1 MNKKF
6 STLMAGLLLAGSF
19 PVAAQFC
26 PTPNGEVAYRSRMVK
41 AGQLDNVFKDV
52 KKINPN
58 YYYQLQVNPASL
70 GLGTAASTD
79 TYVLTA
85 ERDYSTGK
93 IYLTAQKVTDATLTH
108 SLWQISVQGR
118 EVNSRVY
125 SFKNKETGFE
135 LTFDHFNAL
144 QRGVVPGTS
153 NSDFRIPTSTD
164 YNDNTDIYK
173 TFSANYGWTY
183 AKDGLMDGCNTWWAW
198 YTSEDNGVNEL
209 GYKKVWSYF
218 HNTDSVMALRAILNT
233 DNANYKDKV
242 YHPATSLEGYVD
254 EALRDGGIDG
264 TATKGYAIVA
274 IKESKAKAQDFL
286 RDMTAALQIK
296 PVVAGAKVLNAA
308 EINTMIDADGSF
320 LKFGENSSENIRN
333 YDEWKDAGNK
343 GASSTKFTVYDPK
356 TGEPLDIYSNPFDN
370 TFKAV
375 EAKGMILSRNHLNS
389 SYAGYDVLFETKTPI
404 DTDQT
409 GAKKY
414 GYLFVSEY
422 PYEGQ
427 AFQGIYNGL
436 QVTVAPYSYLDN
448 PNVIPSEKKTVLQ
461 YNENETYIDNKS
473 YTIDGATGRTPDA
486 LQARYHWKVTYYAT
500 NDSVVLEP
508 LNASRMSQSDFT
520 QGKKFEETTL
530 ATAQVSSFLNTI
542 NAGVAYGAANAN
554 TMFNKAA
561 GVPVALYAMN
571 FGPSSGDVKSF
582 LTVGYA
588 SGMTLDGQSAVE
600 ASNPIFA
607 ATWGNKVVSTNAVTG
622 AQTMDKES
630 GNPAWVTNKTLGK
643 EYQSAMELLLRFN
656 REYPYLQRATKE
668 TGLYFIN
675 LTNIDPSNVVTESYE
690 NGSYVVM
697 DMGGHVVYDVA
708 QKEQNFS
715 HMPATQWVVEQ
726 QPCDITAAEGNVNY
740 NKYPTVRIYN
750 REFAGEPV
758 FDGQLYV
765 DAKGG
770 LFTINHREYGKDA
783 KQYNVDKHGYMKRTL
798 NCNDFYVFNPVQDI
812 NTLGYFNEENEVLR
826 NSTYQFQ
833 HMFDMGVDKFLGI
846 DNLKADM
853 DTLRLVADGADVAT
867 QFELFR
873 SEGLYPTQDSAWVFN
888 ESTKVKEYVGLKTY
902 SFSYRDSLEYGYP
915 SEAANAPQL
924 YKTFYKIKVKDN
936 NQIDNDHKFVAIKNQ
951 HKYVVADEATINSD
965 PTLEFAIVSLKE
977 NNCLD
982 GTHGYALVNAPK
994 IILAENVA
1002 ISELKNLEKED
1013 KQFDDFNNEYTVY
1026 YVDSDK
1032 NGKFDASKDKVMVT
1046 IYEDGK
1052 LNNKQLTGKL
1062 AIEEISLDAKIA
1074 ALCETTTSV
1083 FKLVNSDRP
1092 LYATI
1097 ASEYVNNDKMAIDL
1111 RTIERQGNESL
1122 FEDSSSN
1129 EAKRWGM
1136 NYLGAENMSQITNNE
1151 GFYVDAVAK
1160 SMGTRM
1166 PQYLLAVAAD
1176 SVPAYE
1182 YCNCGIDGHVQH
1194 GINSGCGHS
1203 ENYAGYVEGRFL
1215 VNYNDSVQS
1224 ALIDKVTNADKFK
1237 SDNYTRLGFVE
1248 AVHRGDSLYVLKYPY
1263 TLASLKLVSQDP
1275 AENGKMY
1282 ICPDSLAP
1290 EKKGIIYDIVPLDGK
1305 HNNAVFS
1312 FRNTGDAEGE
1322 NGESSFLI
1330 ESNDSANKD
1339 GKPYSQFSGVGS
1351 FAGAWIKI
1359 HNNVPVLAK
1368 YYSNDGNHN
1377 TGDFTDDWKQQ
1388 GDITADNVTG
1398 EFINQGARF
1407 TFNAFEKD
1415 SEATANETIAASS
1428 VIVAGQD
1435 GAVVVK
1441 GAEGKNVIV
1450 STILGKVVA
1459 NEVLTSDNAQIAAP
1473 QGVVVVSVDGESFK
1487 VVVK

>member
-26 PTPNGEVAYRSRMVK
+26 PQDGEVSYRSREVK
-41 AGQLDNVFKDV
+41 SARLDETFKDV
-52 KKINPN
+52 YKINQE
-58 YYYQLQVNPASL
+58 YYYQLRVDV
-70 GLGTAASTD
+70 STWGD
-79 TYVLTA
+79 VADQDEAYVLTA

-93 IYLTAQKVTDATLTH
+93 IYLTAQPITNTTMTH
-108 SLWQISVQGR
+108 SLWQIKVYDR
-118 EVNSRVY
+118 EINSRAF
-125 SFKNKETGFE
+125 SFVNKETGYE
-135 LTFDHFNAL
+135 LTFDHYNAL
-144 QRGVVPGTS
+144 QAKDNGADGVTIDM
-153 NSDFRIPTSTD
+153 NS
-164 YNDNTDIYK
+164 K
-173 TFSANYGWTY
+173 ANADWTY
-183 AKDGLMDGCNTWWAW
+183 LKDGLMDGCNAWWSW
-198 YTSEDNGVNEL
+198 YTTDDNGSFEFEP
-209 GYKKVWSYF
+209 KTVWSYF
-218 HNTDSVMALRAILNT
+218 HNTDSVMYLHAVNNAESYAPYHTGALPSVKKAV
-233 DNANYKDKV
+233 NALGAN
-242 YHPATSLEGYVD
+242 
-254 EALRDGGIDG
+254 GIDG
-264 TATKGYAIVA
+264 TSTTGFVVVPVKD
-274 IKESKAKAQDFL
+274 SKANARHYLESADGI
-286 RDMTAALQIK
+286 ALKIQ

-308 EINTMIDADGSF
+308 EINTMIDAD
-320 LKFGENSSENIRN
+320 NSWLTFPNKIATYGN
-333 YDEWKDAGNK
+333 TGWDDAKKKDGT
-343 GASSTKFTVYDPK
+343 GTSTKFTVYDPK

-375 EAKGMILSRNHLNS
+375 EAGGSSSILRRNYSAS

-436 QVTVAPYSYLDN
+436 QVMVAPYSYLDN

-461 YNENETYIDNKS
+461 YNKSDATYIDNKS
-473 YTIDGATGRTPDA
+473 YGASSTPDA

-508 LNASRMSQSDFT
+508 LNASRMSQSDYT
-520 QGKKFEETTL
+520 QGKKFEETAL
-530 ATAQVSSFLNTI
+530 AKADVYSFLNTI
-542 NAGVAYGAANAN
+542 NKGVAYAQGATNPN

-561 GVPVALYAMN
+561 KVPVALYAMN
-571 FGPSSGDVKSF
+571 FGPSTGDVKSF

-588 SGMTLDGQSAVE
+588 SGLTLDGKSAVE
-600 ASNPIFA
+600 ASEYAFA
-607 ATWGNKVVSTNAVTG
+607 AV
-622 AQTMDKES
+622 DKRTVDP
-630 GNPAWVTNKTLGK
+630 GNPAMVTNKEGY
-643 EYQSAMELLLRFN
+643 EYQSAMNLLLQFN
-656 REYPYLQRATKE
+656 HSYSHLQRATKE

-675 LTNIDPSNVVTESYE
+675 LTNIDPSNAVTESYE

-708 QKEQNFS
+708 QNEQNFS

-902 SFSYRDSLEYGYP
+902 SFSYRDSLEYGYT
-915 SEAANAPQL
+915 SEAASAPQL

-936 NQIDNDHKFVAIKNQ
+936 NLIDNDHKFVAIKNQ

-982 GTHGYALVNAPK
+982 GTHGYALVNTPK
-994 IILAENVA
+994 IILAEQVA
-1002 ISELKNLEKED
+1002 VSELKNLKKADE
-1013 KQFDDFNNEYTVY
+1013 QFDDFNNEYTVY
-1026 YVDSDK
+1026 YVESGDK
-1032 NGKFDASKDKVMVT
+1032 EGFDAKDKVMVT
-1046 IYEDGK
+1046 IYEDGQ
-1052 LNNKQLTGKL
+1052 LNKKQLTGKL
-1062 AIEEISLDAKIA
+1062 AIEEISLDAKIG

-1083 FKLVNSDRP
+1083 FKLVNADRP

-1097 ASEYVNNDKMAIDL
+1097 ASEYVNNNKKAIDL

-1122 FEDSSSN
+1122 FEDSSSK
-1129 EAKRWGM
+1129 EAQRWSM
-1136 NYLGAENMSQITNNE
+1136 NYLGAENMSKPTKNE

-1176 SVPAYE
+1176 SVPAYT
-1182 YCNCGIDGHVQH
+1182 YCNVTIDDRVNH
-1194 GINSGCGHS
+1194 GINHSCGHG
-1203 ENYAGYVEGRFL
+1203 EWFPGYVEGRFL
-1215 VNYNDSVQS
+1215 INFNDSVQS

-1248 AVHRGDSLYVLKYPY
+1248 AVHRGDNLYVLKYPY
-1263 TLASLKLVSQDP
+1263 TLASIKEEAKDGSGKLFINPLFLS
-1275 AENGKMY
+1275 E
-1282 ICPDSLAP
+1282 DSLG
-1290 EKKGIIYDIVPLDGK
+1290 KVYDIVPLDGK

-1339 GKPYSQFSGVGS
+1339 GKPHSEFSGIGS

-1368 YYSNDGNHN
+1368 YYNNDGNHN
-1377 TGDFTDDWKQQ
+1377 TGDFTDDWVAV
-1388 GDITADNVTG
+1388 GDKTDDNVTG

-1407 TFNAFEKD
+1407 TFNAIDKD
-1415 SEATANETIAASS
+1415 SEATANEEIAAGS
-1428 VIVAGQD
+1428 VVVAGTN

-1459 NEVLTSDNAQIAAP
+1459 NEVVSSDNATIAAP

>member
-6 STLMAGLLLAGSF
+6 STLMALALLAGSF

-26 PTPNGEVAYRSRMVK
+26 PQDGEVSYRSREVK
-41 AGQLDNVFKDV
+41 SARLDETFKDV
-52 KKINPN
+52 YKINQE
-58 YYYQLQVNPASL
+58 YYYQLRVDV
-70 GLGTAASTD
+70 STWGD
-79 TYVLTA
+79 VADQDEAYVLTA

-93 IYLTAQKVTDATLTH
+93 IYLTAQPITNTTMTH
-108 SLWQISVQGR
+108 SLWQIKVNDR
-118 EVNSRVY
+118 EINSRAF
-125 SFKNKETGFE
+125 SFVNKETGYE
-135 LTFDHFNAL
+135 LTFDHYNAL
-144 QRGVVPGTS
+144 QAKDDGTGRVTIDT
-153 NSDFRIPTSTD
+153 NS
-164 YNDNTDIYK
+164 K
-173 TFSANYGWTY
+173 ANADWTY
-183 AKDGLMDGCNTWWAW
+183 LKDGLMDGCNAWWSW
-198 YTSEDNGVNEL
+198 YTTDDNGSFEFEP
-209 GYKKVWSYF
+209 KTVWSYF
-218 HNTDSVMALRAILNT
+218 HNTDSVMYLHAVNNAEPYAPYNTGAPQSVKNAVNALG
-233 DNANYKDKV
+233 ANDIEGTSTTGFVVVPVKD
-242 YHPATSLEGYVD
+242 
-254 EALRDGGIDG
+254 
-264 TATKGYAIVA
+264 
-274 IKESKAKAQDFL
+274 SKANARHYLESAEGF
-286 RDMTAALQIK
+286 ALKIQ

-308 EINTMIDADGSF
+308 EINTMIDAD
-320 LKFGENSSENIRN
+320 NSWLTFSNKIATYGN
-333 YDEWKDAGNK
+333 TGWGDAKKKDGT
-343 GASSTKFTVYDPK
+343 GTSTKFTVYDPK
-356 TGEPLDIYSNPFDN
+356 TGEPLDIYSNPFENEFVAIKADN
-370 TFKAV
+370 SNVT
-375 EAKGMILSRNHLNS
+375 EHILNREHTAST
-389 SYAGYDVLFETKTPI
+389 YAGYDVLFQTKAPI
-404 DTDQT
+404 DKDDN
-409 GAKKY
+409 GKEKY
-414 GYLFVSEY
+414 GYLYVSEY
-422 PYEGQ
+422 PYEGDV
-427 AFQGIYNGL
+427 FQGIYNGL
-436 QVTVAPYSYLDN
+436 QVTVAPYAYLKDDT
-448 PNVIPSEKKTVLQ
+448 KFTVLK
-461 YNENETYIDNKS
+461 YTAGEDYINN
-473 YTIDGATGRTPDA
+473 TATPYAGQGTPDA

-500 NDSVVLEP
+500 NDSLVLEP
-508 LNASRMSQSDFT
+508 LNASRMNQSDYT
-520 QGKKFEETTL
+520 QGKKFEKTAL
-530 ATAQVSSFLNTI
+530 ANADVYDFLNTM
-542 NAGVAYGAANAN
+542 NEGKAYAGVTTDPSYN
-554 TMFNKAA
+554 TMFNKKQN
-561 GVPVALYAMN
+561 VPVALFAMN
-571 FGPSSGDVKSF
+571 MGPASGDVKNF

-588 SGMTLDGQSAVE
+588 SGKTLDGKTAVE
-600 ASNPIFA
+600 ASDVKFA
-607 ATWGNKVVSTNAVTG
+607 AV
-622 AQTMDKES
+622 DKRTVDP
-630 GNPAWVTNKTLGK
+630 GNPAMVTNKEGY
-643 EYQSAMELLLRFN
+643 EYQSAMNLLLQFN
-656 REYPYLQRATKE
+656 HAYSHLQRATKE

-783 KQYNVDKHGYMKRTL
+783 KQYNVDKHGYMNRKL

-812 NTLGYFNEENEVLR
+812 NTLGYFNENNEVLR

-873 SEGLYPTQDSAWVFN
+873 SEGYYPVPDSAWQFVDA
-888 ESTKVKEYVGLKTY
+888 KQQKKEYLPTGTY
-902 SFSYRDSLEYGYP
+902 SFAYADSLEYGYP

-1002 ISELKNLEKED
+1002 ISELKNLKKAD
-1013 KQFDDFNNEYTVY
+1013 DQFDDFNNEYTVY
-1026 YVDSDK
+1026 YVESGDDK
-1032 NGKFDASKDKVMVT
+1032 TGFDAKDKVMVT
-1046 IYEDGK
+1046 IYKDGV
-1052 LNNKQLTGKL
+1052 LNKKQLTGKL
-1062 AIEEISLDAKIA
+1062 AIEEISLDAKIG

-1083 FKLVNSDRP
+1083 FKLVNADRP

-1097 ASEYVNNDKMAIDL
+1097 ASEYVNNNKKAIDL

-1122 FEDSSSN
+1122 FEDSSSK
-1129 EAKRWGM
+1129 EAQRWSM
-1136 NYLGAENMSQITNNE
+1136 NYLGAENMSKPTKNE

-1176 SVPAYE
+1176 SVPAYT
-1182 YCNCGIDGHVQH
+1182 YCNVTIDDRVNH
-1194 GINSGCGHS
+1194 GINHSCGHG
-1203 ENYAGYVEGRFL
+1203 EWFPGYVEGRFL

-1263 TLASLKLVSQDP
+1263 TLESIKEASKDAS
-1275 AENGKMY
+1275 ENGKMY
-1282 ICPDSLAP
+1282 INPLFLSEDSLG
-1290 EKKGIIYDIVPLDGK
+1290 KVYDIVPLDGK

-1415 SEATANETIAASS
+1415 SEATANETIATSS

>member
-6 STLMAGLLLAGSF
+6 STLMALALLAGSF

-26 PTPNGEVAYRSRMVK
+26 PQDGEVSYRSREVK
-41 AGQLDNVFKDV
+41 SARLDKTFMDV
-52 KKINPN
+52 YKINQE
-58 YYYQLQVNPASL
+58 YYYQLKVDVTGWSSATE
-70 GLGTAASTD
+70 GE
-79 TYVLTA
+79 TYVLSA

-93 IYLTAQKVTDATLTH
+93 IYLTAQPITSTTMTH
-108 SLWQISVQGR
+108 SLWQIKVYDR
-118 EVNSRVY
+118 EINSRAF
-125 SFKNKETGFE
+125 SFVNKETGYE
-135 LTFDHFNAL
+135 LTFDHYNAL
-144 QRGVVPGTS
+144 QAKGSAASIDMTS
-153 NSDFRIPTSTD
+153 D
-164 YNDNTDIYK
+164 
-173 TFSANYGWTY
+173 ANEGWKY
-183 AKDGLMDGCNTWWAW
+183 LDDGLMDGCNAWWSW
-198 YTSEDNGVNEL
+198 YTTDDNGSSKFEP
-209 GYKKVWSYF
+209 KTVWSYF
-218 HNTDSVMALRAILNT
+218 HNTDSVMYLKAVSASDAYSPYGTSRVNSLGAGGIAGTGATGYVVVPVKDSKANAQHYL
-233 DNANYKDKV
+233 DNAVN
-242 YHPATSLEGYVD
+242 
-254 EALRDGGIDG
+254 ALKI
-264 TATKGYAIVA
+264 
-274 IKESKAKAQDFL
+274 Q
-286 RDMTAALQIK
+286 

-308 EINTMIDADGSF
+308 EINTMIDAD
-320 LKFGENSSENIRN
+320 NSWLTFPNKIAAYGNIGW
-333 YDEWKDAGNK
+333 DDAEKKDGT
-343 GASSTKFTVYDPK
+343 GTSTKFTVYDPK

-375 EAKGMILSRNHLNS
+375 EAGGSSSILRRNYSGS

-436 QVTVAPYSYLDN
+436 QVMVAPYSYLDN
-448 PNVIPSEKKTVLQ
+448 PNAIPSEKKTVLQ
-461 YNENETYIDNKS
+461 YKSDATYIDNKS
-473 YTIDGATGRTPDA
+473 YGPSSTPDA

-508 LNASRMSQSDFT
+508 LNASRMSQSDYT
-520 QGKKFEETTL
+520 QGKKFEETAL
-530 ATAQVSSFLNTI
+530 AKADVYSFLNTI
-542 NAGVAYGAANAN
+542 NKGVAYDQGATNPN

-571 FGPSSGDVKSF
+571 FGPSTGDVKSF

-588 SGMTLDGQSAVE
+588 SGLTLDGKSAVE
-600 ASNPIFA
+600 ASESAFA
-607 ATWGNKVVSTNAVTG
+607 ANKTSKLIANTRVPYG
-622 AQTMDKES
+622 EEP
-630 GNPAWVTNKTLGK
+630 GNPAWVTNTTAGK
-643 EYQSAMELLLRFN
+643 EYQSAMELLLQFN
-656 REYPYLQRATKE
+656 HTYSHLQRATKE

-783 KQYNVDKHGYMKRTL
+783 KQYNVDKHGYMNRKL

-853 DTLRLVADGADVAT
+853 DTLRLVSDGADVAT

-873 SEGLYPTQDSAWVFN
+873 SEGLYPTRDSAWVFN
-888 ESTKVKEYVGLKTY
+888 NVTQEKEYVALSTY

-936 NQIDNDHKFVAIKNQ
+936 NLIDNDHKFVAIKNQ

-982 GTHGYALVNAPK
+982 GTHGYALVNTPK
-994 IILAENVA
+994 IILAEHVA
-1002 ISELKNLEKED
+1002 VSELKNLNMATED
-1013 KQFDDFNNEYTVY
+1013 VSGNDLADKFGNKYTVY
-1026 YVDSDK
+1026 YVESGDDK
-1032 NGKFDASKDKVMVT
+1032 KGFDAKDKVMVT
-1046 IYEDGK
+1046 IYEDGQ
-1052 LNNKQLTGKL
+1052 LNKKQLTGKL
-1062 AIEEISLDAKIA
+1062 AIEEISLDAKIG

-1083 FKLVNSDRP
+1083 FKLVNADRP

-1248 AVHRGDSLYVLKYPY
+1248 AVHRGDNLYVLKYPY
-1263 TLASLKLVSQDP
+1263 TLASIKEEAKDGSGKLFINPLFLS
-1275 AENGKMY
+1275 E
-1282 ICPDSLAP
+1282 DSLG
-1290 EKKGIIYDIVPLDGK
+1290 KVYDIVPLDGK

-1339 GKPYSQFSGVGS
+1339 GKPHSEFSGIGS

-1377 TGDFTDDWKQQ
+1377 TGDFTDDWVAV
-1388 GDITADNVTG
+1388 GDKTDDNVTG

-1415 SEATANETIAASS
+1415 SEATANESIATSS
-1428 VIVAGQD
+1428 VIVAGTN

-1459 NEVLTSDNAQIAAP
+1459 NEVVSSDNATIAAP

>member
-1 MNKKF
+1 
-6 STLMAGLLLAGSF
+6 MALALLAGSF

-26 PTPNGEVAYRSRMVK
+26 PQDGEVSYRSREVK
-41 AGQLDNVFKDV
+41 SARLDETFKDV
-52 KKINPN
+52 YKINQE
-58 YYYQLQVNPASL
+58 YYYQLRVDV
-70 GLGTAASTD
+70 STWGD
-79 TYVLTA
+79 VADQDEAYVLTA

-93 IYLTAQKVTDATLTH
+93 IYLTAQPITNTTMTH
-108 SLWQISVQGR
+108 SLWQIKVNDR
-118 EVNSRVY
+118 EINSRAF
-125 SFKNKETGFE
+125 SFVNKETGYE
-135 LTFDHFNAL
+135 LTFDHYNAL
-144 QRGVVPGTS
+144 QAKDDGAGRVTIGM
-153 NSDFRIPTSTD
+153 NS
-164 YNDNTDIYK
+164 K
-173 TFSANYGWTY
+173 ANADWTY
-183 AKDGLMDGCNTWWAW
+183 LKDGLMDGCNAWWSW
-198 YTSEDNGVNEL
+198 YTTDDNGSFEFEP
-209 GYKKVWSYF
+209 KTVWSYF
-218 HNTDSVMALRAILNT
+218 HNTDSVMYLHAVNNAESYAPYNTGAPQSVKNAVNALG
-233 DNANYKDKV
+233 ANDIEGTSTTGFVVVPVKD
-242 YHPATSLEGYVD
+242 
-254 EALRDGGIDG
+254 
-264 TATKGYAIVA
+264 
-274 IKESKAKAQDFL
+274 SKANARHYLESAEGF
-286 RDMTAALQIK
+286 ALKIQ

-308 EINTMIDADGSF
+308 EINTMIDAD
-320 LKFGENSSENIRN
+320 NSWLTFPDKIATYGNTGWG
-333 YDEWKDAGNK
+333 DAKKKDGT
-343 GASSTKFTVYDPK
+343 GTSTKFTVYDPK

-375 EAKGMILSRNHLNS
+375 EAGGSSSILRRNYSAS

-436 QVTVAPYSYLDN
+436 QVMVAPYSYLDN

-461 YNENETYIDNKS
+461 YKSDATYIDNKS
-473 YTIDGATGRTPDA
+473 YGASSTPDA

-508 LNASRMSQSDFT
+508 LNASRMSQSDYT
-520 QGKKFEETTL
+520 QGKKFEETAL
-530 ATAQVSSFLNTI
+530 AKADVYSFLNTI
-542 NAGVAYGAANAN
+542 NEGVAYDQGATNPN
-554 TMFNKAA
+554 TMFNKAT

-571 FGPSSGDVKSF
+571 FGPSTGDVKSF

-588 SGMTLDGQSAVE
+588 SGLTLDGKSAVE
-600 ASNPIFA
+600 ASESAFA
-607 ATWGNKVVSTNAVTG
+607 AV
-622 AQTMDKES
+622 DKRTVDP
-630 GNPAWVTNKTLGK
+630 GNPARVTNKEGY
-643 EYQSAMELLLRFN
+643 EYQSAMNLLLQFN
-656 REYPYLQRATKE
+656 HAYSHLQRATKE

-708 QKEQNFS
+708 QNEQNFS

-726 QPCDITAAEGNVNY
+726 QPCDVTAAEGNVNY

-758 FDGQLYV
+758 FEGQLYV
-765 DAKGG
+765 DKEGG
-770 LFTINHREYGKDA
+770 LFTINHRKYGKDA
-783 KQYNVDKHGYMKRTL
+783 KLYNVDRHSYMDRNL

-853 DTLRLVADGADVAT
+853 DTLRLVSDGADVAT

-873 SEGLYPTQDSAWVFN
+873 SEGLYPTQDSAWVFD
-888 ESTKVKEYVGLKTY
+888 KVTQEKKHIALDTY
-902 SFSYRDSLEYGYP
+902 SFSYRDSLAYGYT

-936 NQIDNDHKFVAIKNQ
+936 NLIDNDHKFVAIKNQ

-982 GTHGYALVNAPK
+982 GTHGYALVNTPK
-994 IILAENVA
+994 IILAEHVA
-1002 ISELKNLEKED
+1002 VSELKNLKKADE
-1013 KQFDDFNNEYTVY
+1013 QFDDFNNEYTVY
-1026 YVDSDK
+1026 YVESGDK
-1032 NGKFDASKDKVMVT
+1032 EGFDAKDKVMVT
-1046 IYEDGK
+1046 IYEDGQ
-1052 LNNKQLTGKL
+1052 LNKKQLTGKL
-1062 AIEEISLDAKIA
+1062 AIEEISLDAKIG

-1083 FKLVNSDRP
+1083 FKLVNADRP

-1097 ASEYVNNDKMAIDL
+1097 ASEYVNNNKKAIDL

-1122 FEDSSSN
+1122 FEDSSSK
-1129 EAKRWGM
+1129 EAQRWSM
-1136 NYLGAENMSQITNNE
+1136 NYLGAENMSKPTKNE

-1176 SVPAYE
+1176 SVPAYT
-1182 YCNCGIDGHVQH
+1182 YCNVTIDDRVNH
-1194 GINSGCGHS
+1194 GINHSCGHG
-1203 ENYAGYVEGRFL
+1203 EWFPGYVEGRFL
-1215 VNYNDSVQS
+1215 INFNDSVQS

-1248 AVHRGDSLYVLKYPY
+1248 AVHRGDNLYVLKYPY
-1263 TLASLKLVSQDP
+1263 TLASIKEEAKDGSGKLFINPLFLS
-1275 AENGKMY
+1275 E
-1282 ICPDSLAP
+1282 DSLG
-1290 EKKGIIYDIVPLDGK
+1290 KVYDIVPLDGK

-1339 GKPYSQFSGVGS
+1339 GKPHSEFSGIGS

-1368 YYSNDGNHN
+1368 YYNNDGNHN
-1377 TGDFTDDWKQQ
+1377 TGDFTDDWVAV
-1388 GDITADNVTG
+1388 GDKTDDNVTG
-1398 EFINQGARF
+1398 EFNNQGARF
-1407 TFNAFEKD
+1407 TFNAIDKD
-1415 SEATANETIAASS
+1415 SEATANEEIAAGS
-1428 VIVAGQD
+1428 VVVAGTN

-1441 GAEGKNVIV
+1441 GAEGKSVIV

>member
-1 MNKKF
+1 
-6 STLMAGLLLAGSF
+6 MAGLLLAGSF

-144 QRGVVPGTS
+144 QRGVVPGTP
-153 NSDFRIPTSTD
+153 NSDFRIPTSAD
-164 YNDNTDIYK
+164 YNNNTDIYK

-198 YTSEDNGVNEL
+198 YTSEDNGVNKL

-233 DNANYKDKV
+233 DAANYKDEV

-286 RDMTAALQIK
+286 SDMTAALQIK

-375 EAKGMILSRNHLNS
+375 EAKGMILSRNHPNS

-404 DTDQT
+404 DTDQK

-436 QVTVAPYSYLDN
+436 QVTVAPYSYLDD
-448 PNVIPSEKKTVLQ
+448 PNTASIEKKTVLQ

-473 YTIDGATGRTPDA
+473 YTISGATGKTPDA

-520 QGKKFEETTL
+520 QGKKFEETAL

-542 NAGVAYGAANAN
+542 NEGVAYDQGATNPN
-554 TMFNKAA
+554 TMFHKAA

-588 SGMTLDGQSAVE
+588 SGMTLNGQSAVE

-607 ATWGNKVVSTNAVTG
+607 ATWGNKVVSTNAVTDV
-622 AQTMDKES
+622 QTMGKES
-630 GNPAWVTNKTLGK
+630 GNPAWVTNKTPGK
-643 EYQSAMELLLRFN
+643 EYQSAMEMLLRFN

-675 LTNIDPSNVVTESYE
+675 LTNIDPSNVVTENYE

-726 QPCDITAAEGNVNY
+726 QPCDVTAAEGNVNY

-750 REFAGEPV
+750 REFAEEV
-758 FDGQLYV
+758 FEGQLYV
-765 DAKGG
+765 DDEGG

-783 KQYNVDKHGYMKRTL
+783 KLYNVDRHSYMDRKL

-853 DTLRLVADGADVAT
+853 DTLRLVSDGADVAT

-873 SEGLYPTQDSAWVFN
+873 SEGLYPTQDSAWVFD
-888 ESTKVKEYVGLKTY
+888 EVTQEKKHIALDTY
-902 SFSYRDSLEYGYP
+902 SFSYRDSLAYGYT

-936 NQIDNDHKFVAIKNQ
+936 NLIDNDHKFVAIKNQ

-982 GTHGYALVNAPK
+982 GTHGYALVNTPK
-994 IILAENVA
+994 IILAEHVA
-1002 ISELKNLEKED
+1002 VSELKNLNMATKDESGNDLAD
-1013 KQFDDFNNEYTVY
+1013 KFGNKYTVY
-1026 YVDSDK
+1026 YVESGDDK
-1032 NGKFDASKDKVMVT
+1032 TGFDAKDKVMVT
-1046 IYEDGK
+1046 IYKDGV
-1052 LNNKQLTGKL
+1052 LNKKQLTGKL
-1062 AIEEISLDAKIA
+1062 AIEEISLDAKIG

-1083 FKLVNSDRP
+1083 FKLVNADRP

-1097 ASEYVNNDKMAIDL
+1097 ASEYVNNDKKALDIY
-1111 RTIERQGNESL
+1111 TIERQGNESL
-1122 FEDSSSN
+1122 FEDSSSK
-1129 EAKRWGM
+1129 EAQRWGM
-1136 NYLGAENMSQITNNE
+1136 NYLGAENMNKPTKNE

-1166 PQYLLAVAAD
+1166 PQYLFVVAAD

-1182 YCNCGIDGHVQH
+1182 YCDCGIDGHAQH

-1203 ENYAGYVEGRFL
+1203 EKFAGYVDGRFMI
-1215 VNYNDSVQS
+1215 NYNDSVQ
-1224 ALIDKVTNADKFK
+1224 AAMIDKVTNADKFK

-1263 TLASLKLVSQDP
+1263 TLESIKEEAKDGS
-1275 AENGKMY
+1275 GKY
-1282 ICPDSLAP
+1282 IIPTFLSKDSLG
-1290 EKKGIIYDIVPLDGK
+1290 KVYDIVPLDGK

-1330 ESNDSANKD
+1330 ESNDAANKD
-1339 GKPYSQFSGVGS
+1339 GKPHSEFSGIGS

-1377 TGDFTDDWKQQ
+1377 TGDFTDDWVAV
-1388 GDITADNVTG
+1388 GDKTDDNVTG

-1407 TFNAFEKD
+1407 TFNAIDKD
-1415 SEATANETIAASS
+1415 SEATANEEIAAGS
-1428 VIVAGQD
+1428 VVVAGTN

>member
-6 STLMAGLLLAGSF
+6 STLMAAALLAGSF

-26 PTPNGEVAYRSRMVK
+26 PQDGEGFYRSREVK
-41 AGQLDNVFKDV
+41 SARLDKTFMDV
-52 KKINPN
+52 YKINQE
-58 YYYQLQVNPASL
+58 YYYQLKVDVTGWS
-70 GLGTAASTD
+70 TATKGE
-79 TYVLTA
+79 TYVLSA

-93 IYLTAQKVTDATLTH
+93 IYLTAQPITSTTMTH
-108 SLWQISVQGR
+108 SLWQIKVYDR
-118 EVNSRVY
+118 EINSRAF
-125 SFKNKETGFE
+125 SFVNKETGYE
-135 LTFDHFNAL
+135 LTFDHYNAL
-144 QRGVVPGTS
+144 QAKGSAASIDMTS
-153 NSDFRIPTSTD
+153 D
-164 YNDNTDIYK
+164 
-173 TFSANYGWTY
+173 ANEGWKY
-183 AKDGLMDGCNTWWAW
+183 LKDGLMDGCNAWWSW
-198 YTSEDNGVNEL
+198 YTTDDNGSSKFEP
-209 GYKKVWSYF
+209 KTVWSYF
-218 HNTDSVMALRAILNT
+218 HNTDSVMYLQAVSKT
-233 DNANYKDKV
+233 DAFSPYGSTRVSSLGANGITGDG
-242 YHPATSLEGYVD
+242 TTGYVVVPVKD
-254 EALRDGGIDG
+254 SKTNAQHYLENGKRALKI
-264 TATKGYAIVA
+264 
-274 IKESKAKAQDFL
+274 Q
-286 RDMTAALQIK
+286 

-308 EINTMIDADGSF
+308 EINTMIDAD
-320 LKFGENSSENIRN
+320 NSWLTFPDKIATYGNTGWG
-333 YDEWKDAGNK
+333 DAKKKDGT
-343 GASSTKFTVYDPK
+343 GTSTKFTVYDPK

-375 EAKGMILSRNHLNS
+375 EAGGRSSILRRNYSAS

-436 QVTVAPYSYLDN
+436 QVMVAPYSYLDN
-448 PNVIPSEKKTVLQ
+448 PNAIPSEKKTVLQ
-461 YNENETYIDNKS
+461 YKSDETYIDNKS
-473 YTIDGATGRTPDA
+473 YGASSTPDA

-508 LNASRMSQSDFT
+508 LNASRMSQSDYT
-520 QGKKFEETTL
+520 QGKKFEETAL
-530 ATAQVSSFLNTI
+530 AKADVHNFLNTI
-542 NAGVAYGAANAN
+542 NEGVAYDQGATNPN
-554 TMFNKAA
+554 TMFNKAT

-571 FGPSSGDVKSF
+571 FGPSTGDVKSF

-588 SGMTLDGQSAVE
+588 SGLTLDGKSAVE
-600 ASNPIFA
+600 ASESAFA
-607 ATWGNKVVSTNAVTG
+607 AV
-622 AQTMDKES
+622 DKRTVDP
-630 GNPAWVTNKTLGK
+630 GNPAMVTNKEGY
-643 EYQSAMELLLRFN
+643 EYQSAMNLLLQFN
-656 REYPYLQRATKE
+656 HAYSHLQRATKE

-726 QPCDITAAEGNVNY
+726 QPCDVTAAEGNVNY

-750 REFAGEPV
+750 REFAGAPV

-765 DAKGG
+765 DDKGG
-770 LFTINHREYGKDA
+770 LFTINHRVYGKDA
-783 KQYNVDKHGYMKRTL
+783 KQYNVDKHGYMDRTL
-798 NCNDFYVFNPVQDI
+798 NCNDFYAFNPVQDI
-812 NTLGYFNEENEVLR
+812 NTLGYFNENNEVLR

-853 DTLRLVADGADVAT
+853 DTLRLVADDADVAT

-873 SEGLYPTQDSAWVFN
+873 SEGLYPTQDSAWVFD
-888 ESTKVKEYVGLKTY
+888 KVTQEKKHIALDTY
-902 SFSYRDSLEYGYP
+902 SFSYRDSLEYGYT

-936 NQIDNDHKFVAIKNQ
+936 NLIDNDHKFVAIKNQ

-982 GTHGYALVNAPK
+982 GTHGYALVNTPK
-994 IILAENVA
+994 IILAEQVA
-1002 ISELKNLEKED
+1002 VSELKNLKKADE
-1013 KQFDDFNNEYTVY
+1013 QFDDFNNEYTVY
-1026 YVDSDK
+1026 YVESGDK
-1032 NGKFDASKDKVMVT
+1032 EGFDAKDKVMVT

-1052 LNNKQLTGKL
+1052 LNKKQLTGKL
-1062 AIEEISLDAKIA
+1062 AIEEISLDAKIG

-1083 FKLVNSDRP
+1083 FKLVNADRP

-1097 ASEYVNNDKMAIDL
+1097 ASEYVNNNKKAIDL

-1122 FEDSSSN
+1122 FEDSSSK
-1129 EAKRWGM
+1129 EAQRWSM
-1136 NYLGAENMSQITNNE
+1136 NYLGAENMSKPTKNE

-1176 SVPAYE
+1176 SVPAYT
-1182 YCNCGIDGHVQH
+1182 YCNVTIDDRVNH
-1194 GINSGCGHS
+1194 GINHSCGHG
-1203 ENYAGYVEGRFL
+1203 EWFPGYVEGRFL
-1215 VNYNDSVQS
+1215 VNFNDSVQS

-1248 AVHRGDSLYVLKYPY
+1248 AVHRGDNLYVLKYPY
-1263 TLASLKLVSQDP
+1263 TLASIKEEAKDGSGKLFINPLFLS
-1275 AENGKMY
+1275 E
-1282 ICPDSLAP
+1282 DSLG
-1290 EKKGIIYDIVPLDGK
+1290 KVYDIVPLDGK

-1339 GKPYSQFSGVGS
+1339 GKPHSEFSGIGS

-1368 YYSNDGNHN
+1368 YYNNDGNHN
-1377 TGDFTDDWKQQ
+1377 TGDFTDDWVAV
-1388 GDITADNVTG
+1388 GDKTDDNVTG

-1407 TFNAFEKD
+1407 TFNAIDKD
-1415 SEATANETIAASS
+1415 SEATANEEIAAGS
-1428 VIVAGQD
+1428 VVVAGTN

-1459 NEVLTSDNAQIAAP
+1459 NEVVSSDNATIAAP